1 MSLTGSK
8 QATLAPGRPSSLIPR
23 VKTAWARKKPARGGS
38 GKGGR
43 GGVRSRCP
51 HRIFVPRAPRWA
63 PKCPDRQ
70 DDTTWDEGKKPVED
84 EKRDRRREEWR
95 QDRDLIKPQKFYCDG
110 WLYTAMSDGGGI
122 GCVMGAARYLSRAN
136 WLSIGRCYMRYKE
149 MGRLWAWRARA
160 LSWRPGSSAQAGPGD
175 FHGSRQHVAVLGLDG
190 K

>member
-122 GCVMGAARYLSRAN
+122 GCV
-136 WLSIGRCYMRYKE
+136 IG
-149 MGRLWAWRARA
+149 WRGTCR
-160 LSWRPGSSAQAGPGD
+160 
-175 FHGSRQHVAVLGLDG
+175 GLIG
-190 K
+190 